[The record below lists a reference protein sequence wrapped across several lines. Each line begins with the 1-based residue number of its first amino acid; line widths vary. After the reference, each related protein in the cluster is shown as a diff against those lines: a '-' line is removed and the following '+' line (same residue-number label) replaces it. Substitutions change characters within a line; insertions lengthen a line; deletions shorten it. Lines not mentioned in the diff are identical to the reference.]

1 MGVLSTLSLM
11 TKLVRGEFSPDDG
24 DLVQLKNQNR
34 LRLVAS
40 APMPMQLDGE
50 SYAPINQVEISSVES
65 ALPVLRAGAAA
76 V

>member
-1 MGVLSTLSLM
+1 MLSTLSLM
-11 TKLVRGEFSPDDG
+11 TKLVRGEFSSNDG

-34 LRLVAS
+34 LSLVAS
-40 APMPMQLDGE
+40 SPMPMQLDGE
-50 SYAPINQVEISSVES
+50 SYAPISQVEISSVES